1 MANEETM
8 QEDKKTILTY
18 QGLRKYEQEL
28 QDLKVNRRQEVA
40 EKLKEARAQGDLS
53 ENGEYDAAKDEQRDI
68 EARIVELETMLKN
81 VEVVVDDDV
90 DASKINIGC
99 TVKLHDEEFD
109 EEIIYTIVGSSEAD
123 PMNNRISNESPVG
136 AALIGAKPGDRVEFE
151 TPGGMMTLLVKEI
164 NL

>member
-1 MANEETM
+1 MADEKKYKITSSGM
-8 QEDKKTILTY
+8 KAKQERLLELKTVL
-18 QGLRKYEQEL
+18 LP
-28 QDLKVNRRQEVA
+28 EVV
-40 EKLKEARAQGDLS
+40 ERIKEARAQGDLS
-53 ENGEYDAAKDEQRDI
+53 ENAEYSAAKELQGKLQGEIDEIENLLRYAEIVDESQMDRDS
-68 EARIVELETMLKN
+68 V
-81 VEVVVDDDV
+81 
-90 DASKINIGC
+90 SFGSS
-99 TVKLHDEEFD
+99 VKVYDEEFD

>member
-1 MANEETM
+1 MADEKRYKITSSGM
-8 QEDKKTILTY
+8 KAKQERLLELKTVL
-18 QGLRKYEQEL
+18 LP
-28 QDLKVNRRQEVA
+28 EVV
-40 EKLKEARAQGDLS
+40 ERIKEARAQGDLS
-53 ENGEYDAAKDEQRDI
+53 ENAEYSAAKELQGKLQGEIDEIENLLRYAEIVDESQMSRDS
-68 EARIVELETMLKN
+68 V
-81 VEVVVDDDV
+81 
-90 DASKINIGC
+90 SFGSS
-99 TVKLHDEEFD
+99 VKVYDEEFD